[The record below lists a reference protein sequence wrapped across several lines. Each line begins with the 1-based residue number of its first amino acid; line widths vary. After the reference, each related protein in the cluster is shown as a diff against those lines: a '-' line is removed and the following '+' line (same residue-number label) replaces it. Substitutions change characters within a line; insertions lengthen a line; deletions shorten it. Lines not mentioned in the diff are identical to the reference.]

1 MADGEIVFEATIS
14 DKKLHQELNKVKS
27 NIESLQKEFNR
38 LGAQK
43 TPMEDRLRNI
53 GAELDAAK
61 QVLAD
66 MRTAP
71 KGTYEKSTCP
81 SRPSACECCKANS
94 TKLQIALTSSTK
106 SSTKPAI
113 RFPTRKRR
121 RLNYHDKSM
130 DDPKVLDCATQPKR
144 RQIP

>member
-1 MADGEIVFEATIS
+1 MADGEVVFEATIS

-38 LGAQK
+38 LGDQK

-61 QVLAD
+61 QKLAD

-71 KGTYEKSTCP
+71 KGTYEKIDVSEQAE
-81 SRPSACECCKANS
+81 RVRM
-94 TKLQIALTSSTK
+94 LQSE
-106 SSTKPAI
+106 
-113 RFPTRKRR
+113 F
-121 RLNYHDKSM
+121 N
-130 DDPKVLDCATQPKR
+130 
-144 RQIP
+144 

>member
-1 MADGEIVFEATIS
+1 
-14 DKKLHQELNKVKS
+14 
-27 NIESLQKEFNR
+27 
-38 LGAQK
+38 
-43 TPMEDRLRNI
+43 MEDRLRNI

-71 KGTYEKSTCP
+71 KGTYEKIDVSEQAERVRMLQSEFNKT
-81 SRPSACECCKANS
+81 ANS
-94 TKLQIALTSSTK
+94 IDKLNEKLN
-106 SSTKPAI
+106 KPAI

>member
-1 MADGEIVFEATIS
+1 MADGEVVFEATIS

-71 KGTYEKSTCP
+71 KGTYEKIDVSEQAERVRMLQSEFNKT
-81 SRPSACECCKANS
+81 ANS
-94 TKLQIALTSSTK
+94 IDKLKQ
-106 SSTKPAI
+106 
-113 RFPTRKRR
+113 RKCFVAC
-121 RLNYHDKSM
+121 SI
-130 DDPKVLDCATQPKR
+130 VLCVS
-144 RQIP
+144 

>member
-71 KGTYEKSTCP
+71 KGTYEKIDVSEQDISGSTSITYWPEAAPKCI
-81 SRPSACECCKANS
+81 SGS
-94 TKLQIALTSSTK
+94 TSYLQ
-106 SSTKPAI
+106 
-113 RFPTRKRR
+113 
-121 RLNYHDKSM
+121 
-130 DDPKVLDCATQPKR
+130 V
-144 RQIP
+144 